1 MKNKL
6 TGLLVIV
13 FAGCIP
19 MQPQKVLKPVSTHQP
34 TIPKLTERNRLLGAL
49 LPERSCYDVQHYDIN
64 IDIDVEKKYLKGY
77 VDITALAVNNFTR
90 LQVDLGKDMQLNG
103 VWYLENPLT
112 TTRKE
117 DAVYVEF
124 PEVNMRDLFTFI
136 VNYEVIPLEAINPP
150 FAGGFIWGTY
160 EMCRDSF
167 SVSCQVDRCSLL
179 CPMHYHISYSQI

>member
-34 TIPKLTERNRLLGAL
+34 AIPKLTERNRLLGAL

-124 PEVNMRDLFTFI
+124 PEVNMGDVFTFR
-136 VNYEVIPLEAINPP
+136 VKYEGVPRKQKIHLGMVVLSGGKMKWVGTMFPLAVKEMDAVY
-150 FAGGFIWGTY
+150 GG
-160 EMCRDSF
+160 
-167 SVSCQVDRCSLL
+167 
-179 CPMHYHISYSQI
+179 P